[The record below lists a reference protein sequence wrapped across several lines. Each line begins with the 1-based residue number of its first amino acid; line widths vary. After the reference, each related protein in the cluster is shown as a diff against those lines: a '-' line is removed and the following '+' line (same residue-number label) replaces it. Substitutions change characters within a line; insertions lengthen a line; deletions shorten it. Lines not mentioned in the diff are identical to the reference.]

1 MFSDIVRLDKD
12 SPRVQVD
19 QTEESPAG
27 AHGRSLQPR
36 PRVQV
41 EDVAAGEGVTSAPL
55 PRMGGSPA
63 ARHQIGEAGLYT
75 GDDLTG
81 VMHPRLWQLRQPL
94 PSS

>member
-1 MFSDIVRLDKD
+1 MNVLYLDTA

-27 AHGRSLQPR
+27 AHGRYLQPH

-75 GDDLTG
+75 GDDLAG
-81 VMHPRLWQLRQPL
+81 VTHPRLRHLRQPL
-94 PSS
+94 PAS